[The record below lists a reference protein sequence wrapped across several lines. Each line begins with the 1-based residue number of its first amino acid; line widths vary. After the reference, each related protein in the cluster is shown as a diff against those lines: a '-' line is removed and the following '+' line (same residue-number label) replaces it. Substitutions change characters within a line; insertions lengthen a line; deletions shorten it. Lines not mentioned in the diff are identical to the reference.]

1 MDKYVRPWRSQTFVH
16 STHYQEMDMIL
27 ISANDEHL
35 ISIYD
40 THQQISVTARQKRA
54 AARTRDKVWHFVTST
69 VWQLTNIFTRT
80 AKKESH
86 Y

>member
-1 MDKYVRPWRSQTFVH
+1 MDKYERSQTFVH

-27 ISANDEHL
+27 ISANDEPL

-54 AARTRDKVWHFVTST
+54 AARTRDKV
-69 VWQLTNIFTRT
+69 
-80 AKKESH
+80 
-86 Y
+86 